1 MKKSLFI
8 ALMVAAVIAVLLA
21 WQLGLKPRTAQPIGG
36 DVVASGELL
45 LPQFESIAN
54 DIDSLEIIGA
64 GNTPLVTL
72 QRSDKGWVIAQ
83 RDGYVADWPEVRGLL
98 RQLGQAKV
106 IAPKTAREAL
116 YSRLGVADVSTENTG
131 GGLLRWG
138 EQADQALIIG
148 IEAADLTGRY
158 VRQPGNQQSYLVDQS
173 LEVKTDPA
181 DWIEKGLIDWQ
192 SSRFQR
198 VTIRHADADLI
209 QIERTEPDA
218 LEMSLINIPEGREI
232 SGQWA
237 VNGIVNG
244 LISLRA
250 DDVRKVDSPLPDF
263 ATRALFVTENGI
275 NLVMSLYQQE
285 PESAA
290 DADDSSL
297 DGTPQYLVRM
307 DVSIEPV
314 NTDASVVTDDQDS
327 ETSTSEQESVSVAEG
342 DTAENDPTAE
352 AGQLQQK
359 LEGWEFVIPDYKF
372 NAINKRLE
380 DLLKPLPE
388 VEEAADG

>member
-8 ALMVAAVIAVLLA
+8 ALMVAAVIAVFLA
-21 WQLGLKPRTAQPIGG
+21 WQLGLKPRTAQPIGDG
-36 DVVASGELL
+36 VVAPGELL
-45 LPQFESIAN
+45 LPQFEAVAN

-64 GNTPLVTL
+64 GNTALVTL
-72 QRSDKGWVIAQ
+72 QRRDNGWSIAE
-83 RDGYVADWPEVRGLL
+83 RDGYVADWPEVRNLL

-138 EQADQALIIG
+138 EQIDEALIIG
-148 IEAADLTGRY
+148 IEPADLTGRY
-158 VRQPGNQQSYLVDQS
+158 VRQPDSPQSYLVDQA

-209 QIERTEPDA
+209 QIERAEPDA

-237 VNGIVNG
+237 VNGIVNS
-244 LISLRA
+244 LVSLRA
-250 DDVRKVDSPLPDF
+250 DDVRNADSPLPDS
-263 ATRALFVTENGI
+263 ATRALFVTQNGI
-275 NLVMSLYQQE
+275 NLVMSLYQ
-285 PESAA
+285 PESETTIGG
-290 DADDSSL
+290 DDSNLVAS
-297 DGTPQYLVRM
+297 PQHLVRM
-307 DVSIEPV
+307 EVSVEPM
-314 NTDASVVTDDQDS
+314 NTDTGDNEGSEASAG
-327 ETSTSEQESVSVAEG
+327 ESDNVSVAE
-342 DTAENDPTAE
+342 DDPAAE
-352 AGQLQQK
+352 AEQLRQK

-388 VEEAADG
+388 VEEGADG